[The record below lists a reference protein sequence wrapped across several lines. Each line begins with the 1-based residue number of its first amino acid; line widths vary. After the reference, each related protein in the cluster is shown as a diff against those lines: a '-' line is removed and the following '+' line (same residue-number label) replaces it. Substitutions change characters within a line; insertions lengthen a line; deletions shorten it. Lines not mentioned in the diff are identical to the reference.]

1 MVKKYSYI
9 KWVIFQNH
17 IPIAKIK
24 WTCLIIQQIWLKNAA
39 GVDTSEF
46 AKRTDLVNLKSA
58 VDKLGIGK
66 LKNVPQVIKVIC
78 KVK

>member
-1 MVKKYSYI
+1 M
-9 KWVIFQNH
+9 
-17 IPIAKIK
+17 
-24 WTCLIIQQIWLKNAA
+24 QQIWLKNVA

-66 LKNVPQVIKVIC
+66 LKNVPQVIKVIY